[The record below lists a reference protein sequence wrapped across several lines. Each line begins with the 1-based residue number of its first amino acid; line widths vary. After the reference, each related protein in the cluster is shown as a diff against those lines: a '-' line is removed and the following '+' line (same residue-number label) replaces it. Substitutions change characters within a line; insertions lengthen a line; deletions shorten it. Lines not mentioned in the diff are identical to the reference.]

1 LVWFCFVCC
10 LLQWLLWQTS
20 IWTYSNQHSCGT
32 GRSMQL
38 LVLVLVLVWK
48 ILVLRIGWVLSAPE
62 PM

>member
-1 LVWFCFVCC
+1 
-10 LLQWLLWQTS
+10 
-20 IWTYSNQHSCGT
+20 
-32 GRSMQL
+32 MQV